1 MTRPWYV
8 FIEVGFQAMLCL
20 LVVAIFALLHAGCLP
35 AINHPRVERALDVPD
50 GPGVVWPRAVK
61 ATMAVQGQIH
71 QQDARLG
78 MINASVQRG
87 GVTLDVVIT
96 PQGSGSHIVV
106 AHQVAPTHVSVG
118 TVTLSDDWIAAYRA
132 QQ

>member
-1 MTRPWYV
+1 MKAREV
-8 FIEVGFQAMLCL
+8 VIDIGLKLIVCALFIAFCVL
-20 LVVAIFALLHAGCLP
+20 ALGGCLP
-35 AINHPRVERALDVPD
+35 AITHPRVERTLDVPEA
-50 GPGVVWPRAVK
+50 PSVAWPRAVK

-96 PQGSGSHIVV
+96 PQGSGSRIVV
-106 AHQVAPTHVSVG
+106 AHQVAPTHVSMG
-118 TVTLSDDWIAAYRA
+118 TVTLSDDWLAAYRR

>member
-1 MTRPWYV
+1 MLHQNLYV
-8 FIEVGFQAMLCL
+8 KTGLSIILAILCAFILAIL
-20 LVVAIFALLHAGCLP
+20 LGGCLP
-35 AINHPRVERALDVPD
+35 AINHPRVERALDVPEA
-50 GPGVVWPRAVK
+50 PSVAWPRAVK

-71 QQDARLG
+71 QQDAQLG

-106 AHQVAPTHVSVG
+106 AHQVAPTHVSVS
-118 TVTLSDDWIAAYRA
+118 TVTLSDDWVAAYRR
-132 QQ
+132 QP

>member
-1 MTRPWYV
+1 MRR
-8 FIEVGFQAMLCL
+8 LL
-20 LVVAIFALLHAGCLP
+20 LVSLSVALVVLPLVGCLP
-35 AINHPRVERALDVPD
+35 AINHPRVERAMDVPD
-50 GPGVVWPRAVK
+50 APSVVWPRAVK

-71 QQDARLG
+71 QQEATLG

-96 PQGSGSHIVV
+96 PQGSGSRIVV

-118 TVTLSDDWIAAYRA
+118 TVTLSDDWLAAYRR
-132 QQ
+132 QP